1 VQRCSRPAGE
11 PTLYFRPERLRLA
24 RAPGIHIGLTWRWLG
39 RGRRSGL
46 GRVRPRLRGLS
57 GLDPVAPFPALCPT
71 FRARAATAAA
81 ASATTPAP
89 PAAPL
94 PSLSPLSPLRPLA
107 RVGALVA
114 TGGPATAAAATASAA
129 AACSALGAPPAP
141 PASRSAVTAERLR
154 YRRGGGELGRHQF
167 DPRLEIR
174 VHFDDPDLRDVGGRH
189 AWPARTATEPG
200 AA

>member
-1 VQRCSRPAGE
+1 MIRRPPRSTLFPYTTLFRSRLP
-11 PTLYFRPERLRLA
+11 PA
-24 RAPGIHIGLTWRWLG
+24 RAPGIHIRLTGRWLG

-46 GRVRPRLRGLS
+46 SRVRPRLRGLS

-71 FRARAATAAA
+71 FRARATTAAA

-89 PAAPL
+89 PTAPL

-114 TGGPATAAAATASAA
+114 TGGPATAAAATTSAA

-141 PASRSAVTAERLR
+141 PAPPASRRASATQRLR
-154 YRRGGGELGRHQF
+154 RRR
-167 DPRLEIR
+167 
-174 VHFDDPDLRDVGGRH
+174 
-189 AWPARTATEPG
+189 
-200 AA
+200 

>member
-1 VQRCSRPAGE
+1 RSSD
-11 PTLYFRPERLRLA
+11 L
-24 RAPGIHIGLTWRWLG
+24 PGIHIRLTWRWLG

-114 TGGPATAAAATASAA
+114 TGGPATAAAATTSAA

-141 PASRSAVTAERLR
+141 PAPPASRRAVAARRLR
-154 YRRGGGELGRHQF
+154 YRRGGGALGRHQL

-174 VHFDDPDLRDVGGRH
+174 AHLGHPDLRDLGG
-189 AWPARTATEPG
+189 PPPCTAPTAAAPG
-200 AA
+200 AAGGKTGAGAVRRRVAA